1 MKEVEAIQE
10 ILKSINRYLDKNW
23 SEYGITQLNKIIEAA
38 ITKDT
43 ADLLEAWEELT
54 GENIW
59 DEAIQE
65 HRDDT
70 GCRCGQ

>member
-1 MKEVEAIQE
+1 METAELISKTMELLSKFFNEYWS
-10 ILKSINRYLDKNW
+10 KYSIKR
-23 SEYGITQLNKIIEAA
+23 LNKLIEAA
-38 ITKDT
+38 VTKDT

-70 GCRCGQ
+70 GCRCGE

>member
-1 MKEVEAIQE
+1 METAELISKTMELLSKFFNE
-10 ILKSINRYLDKNW
+10 YW
-23 SEYGITQLNKIIEAA
+23 SEYSIKRLNNLIEAA
-38 ITKDT
+38 VTKDT

>member
-1 MKEVEAIQE
+1 MEKFEELAKTME
-10 ILKSINRYLDKNW
+10 ILSQVFKCDLN
-23 SEYGITQLNKIIEAA
+23 EYNITQLNKMIEATL
-38 ITKDT
+38 TKDT